1 MLSGKILKISWS
13 LNQWFGGNLGIVPC
27 KILETRSLPHNKML
41 QHLKPPLYGILILEE
56 FQIIS
61 YNNKSFFPEVI
72 EITITE

>member
-1 MLSGKILKISWS
+1 
-13 LNQWFGGNLGIVPC
+13 
-27 KILETRSLPHNKML
+27 ML

-72 EITITE
+72 EITSQNERHSDNILQIISKFALTLKTC